1 MMVLSAVLVDGATPS
16 ISTSAAAE
24 AQAATV
30 ALGED
35 GRSAAVLD
43 PCGLEAAACIQDAD
57 CRDCEARRRGQGG
70 MGGAESAGRGDR
82 WPRVSWDE
90 FRINHSSFSGGAGS
104 PSNNPCENVGT
115 VACGRVTT
123 ALGAVSAEEGYATAS
138 ENPCRDNPVVKELF
152 ACRMAS
158 AGCEL
163 EDAPC
168 ATQNPRRLQPRE
180 APSEFVDDEGYR
192 HARSLAA
199 WRSGSGAWRAT
210 CRTCSG
216 SGCSSKGDDGEE
228 CCTSSVIAC
237 GVPCSVTGWKAPCV
251 VVEAGHCRSSFGPR
265 RNFSPISQLLG
276 ISISLWLFAQVVA
289 FSEYGAK
296 RSTKHGP

>member
-24 AQAATV
+24 AQAAAAAAAAAAAVRTV
-30 ALGED
+30 ASGED

-70 MGGAESAGRGDR
+70 MGSAESAGRGDR
-82 WPRVSWDE
+82 LPRVSRDE
-90 FRINHSSFSGGAGS
+90 LRINHSLFSGGAGS
-104 PSNNPCENVGT
+104 PSNKPCENVGT
-115 VACGRVTT
+115 VACGRMTT

-138 ENPCRDNPVVKELF
+138 ENPCRDKPVVKELF

-158 AGCEL
+158 SECEL

-180 APSEFVDDEGYR
+180 APSEFVDGEGYR
-192 HARSLAA
+192 HARSLSA

-210 CRTCSG
+210 CRNCSG
-216 SGCSSKGDDGEE
+216 SGCSSRGDDGEE

-237 GVPCSVTGWKAPCV
+237 GVPCSETGWKVPCV
-251 VVEAGHCRSSFGPR
+251 VVEGESRAHGDIAR
-265 RNFSPISQLLG
+265 RLEIMVNG
-276 ISISLWLFAQVVA
+276 KVAA
-289 FSEYGAK
+289 FSEDGAK
-296 RSTKHGP
+296 RSTKCGP